1 MTKIFVPC
9 TEIFHLIGKVLA
21 QPNGGFEGEAKFKL
35 RFKSGGAIDFGTAM
49 LKAAQMGKYVPYF
62 LPKNSDW
69 PNRLIF
75 FFIIQ
80 YSRIVCMYVLPSNI
94 C

>member
-1 MTKIFVPC
+1 M
-9 TEIFHLIGKVLA
+9 A

-49 LKAAQMGKYVPYF
+49 LKAAQMGKYSTF
-62 LPKNSDW
+62 IPKNLTFMNAFSVHKTQ
-69 PNRLIF
+69 NS
-75 FFIIQ
+75 IIT
-80 YSRIVCMYVLPSNI
+80 PSFQGFL